1 MQPAVRRRRKPDE
14 GDRMLMVVVRT
25 LFRRALAWDPSRS
38 RHPYLSLLWPSIA
51 AVVIFVA
58 IVLLA

>member
-1 MQPAVRRRRKPDE
+1 
-14 GDRMLMVVVRT
+14 MLMVVVRT

>member
-1 MQPAVRRRRKPDE
+1 
-14 GDRMLMVVVRT
+14 MLMVVVRT

-38 RHPYLSLLWPSIA
+38 RHPFLSLLWLPIA

-58 IVLLA
+58 MVLLA

>member
-1 MQPAVRRRRKPDE
+1 
-14 GDRMLMVVVRT
+14 MLMVVVRT

-38 RHPYLSLLWPSIA
+38 RHPFLSLLWIPIA
-51 AVVIFVA
+51 AIVIFVS